1 MQQKSS
7 HEIDM
12 LNGSL
17 LPKVFQFA
25 LPLAGSGILQRLFNT
40 ADIVVL
46 GQFVG
51 SEAIAAVGSTGAIT
65 SLMIDLLTGLSVGVN
80 VAVASA
86 YARGKGEA
94 VSKGVHTAIS
104 ISLLAGVL
112 LAVIGFFFSDPILKL
127 MGNPDDVRPLAVTYM
142 QIYFLG
148 MPFILLYNFGSAI
161 LRSIGDTKRPLYYL
175 FFSGII
181 NVILNLVLVIVFDL
195 GIAGVAI
202 ATVMSFV
209 ISGIL
214 VLLALSREES
224 SLKFEFSRLRID
236 RKSFFQIA
244 RVGLPAG
251 IQSSLFDLSNVV
263 VQSSVNS
270 FGSVIMAG
278 NSAAG
283 NLEGFQYAAMN
294 SVSQA
299 SISFTSQ
306 NYAAGKYKRI
316 DRVVL
321 SCFAATVT
329 VSLCFIISYKLFGRN
344 LLRLYSTDS
353 EVIEAAMIKLMLWI
367 ATYFIVGLYEV
378 MNGTL
383 RGLGQSVIPL
393 VISIVC
399 TIGFRMLWIFT
410 IFRTHHDYRVLL
422 WVYPFSWILNFLAAG
437 IAYLL
442 LRRKFPRKKSA
453 DTSVL

>member
-7 HEIDM
+7 HEINM

-112 LAVIGFFFSDPILKL
+112 LAVIGFFFSDPILRL

-214 VLLALSREES
+214 VLRALSREDS
-224 SLKFEFSRLRID
+224 SLKFEFSRLGID

-299 SISFTSQ
+299 SISFASQ

-329 VSLCFIISYKLFGRN
+329 VSLCFIVSYRLFGRS

-353 EVIEAAMIKLMLWI
+353 EVIDAAMIKLMLWI

-393 VISIVC
+393 VISIIC

-410 IFRTHHDYRVLL
+410 IFRMNHDYRVLL

-437 IAYLL
+437 TAYLL
-442 LRRKFPRKKSA
+442 LRRKFPKEKPS

>member
-12 LNGSL
+12 LNGNP
-17 LPKVFQFA
+17 LPKVFLFA

-40 ADIVVL
+40 ADIMVL

-51 SEAIAAVGSTGAIT
+51 SEAIAAVGSTGSIT

-104 ISLLAGVL
+104 ISFLAGVI
-112 LAVIGFFFSDPILKL
+112 LALIGFFFSDPILKL

-175 FFSGII
+175 FFSGVV
-181 NVILNLVLVIVFDL
+181 NVILNLILVIVFDL

-214 VLLALSREES
+214 VLRALSREDS

-251 IQSSLFDLSNVV
+251 IQSSLFDMSNVV
-263 VQSSVNS
+263 VQSSINS

-283 NLEGFQYAAMN
+283 NLEGFQYASMYA
-294 SVSQA
+294 VSQA

-321 SCFAATVT
+321 SSFAATIA
-329 VSLCFIISYKLFGRN
+329 VSLVFMVSYWLGGRS
-344 LLRLYSTDS
+344 LLRLYSTDP
-353 EVIEAAMIKLMLWI
+353 EVIEAAMVKLILWI
-367 ATYFIVGLYEV
+367 CTYFIVGLYEV

-383 RGLGQSVIPL
+383 RGLGKSMIPL
-393 VISIVC
+393 VVSIAC
-399 TIGFRMLWIFT
+399 TIIFRMIWVFT
-410 IFRTHHDYRVLL
+410 VFRMHHDYRVLI
-422 WVYPFSWILNFLAAG
+422 WVYPISWILNFIANG
-437 IAYLL
+437 IAYLV
-442 LRRKFPRKKSA
+442 LRRKFPKEQNA
-453 DTSVL
+453 